1 MASGNCGKLAA
12 CFDEE
17 FVNADY
23 TPQLECPPPSKPITG
38 LEKLP
43 AIGLGTFGF
52 DFTPQSKLRKLCKW
66 QRIWGPIILIVLQ
79 GAATRLR

>member
-1 MASGNCGKLAA
+1 MASGDCGKLAA

-23 TPQLECPPPSKPITG
+23 TPQLECSPPSKPITG

-52 DFTPQSKLRKLCKW
+52 DFTPQSKLRKLCKL
-66 QRIWGPIILIVLQ
+66 QRICGPIILIVRQ
-79 GAATRLR
+79 RAATRLR